1 MSNVSSYNILC
12 ISEGYF
18 ILAQHTSLA
27 YVKYVFD
34 LMHDTHKY
42 LDCELEI
49 VEIKKYNR
57 MGGVFTLLG

>member
-1 MSNVSSYNILC
+1 MSSVSSYNILC

-34 LMHDTHKY
+34 LMLDTHKY

-49 VEIKKYNR
+49 VEIKK
-57 MGGVFTLLG
+57 